1 MIVDLFEIKYRY
13 IKNIVDNRKQL
24 IDDLQIELSQYAEVV
39 DHKTQKITT
48 NALTTFLKAQIC
60 NLKSYY
66 RLDRNERSR
75 KSTP

>member
-48 NALTTFLKAQIC
+48 NALTTSLKAQIC